1 MRRIDHRRAARTV
14 TVLAALT
21 IAVPLAPMLSAA
33 ADLTPEELEAAGLD
47 GQPVADPKP
56 TTAPEGR
63 EALITA
69 TLVLQEGDTPPGA
82 ATPVTSVDYP
92 TATGAGSS
100 GFTGD
105 QTSGDDFVFYDG
117 TVIWRNSDAVG
128 VTLTGAEATSGVGLS
143 STFIYSP
150 AIDGSDGVWTQAG
163 ELARD
168 ETQAPGFP
176 AGTTSTFHSRP
187 TMIPTGQAF
196 WVAGY
201 NETGGTATEGRVM
214 YTSTD
219 GTPATITVLLKSGDV
234 VGGFPLSSGSSGV
247 MFDYDFSDDGSHYL
261 QEVDLDTGSTTTD
274 AAVYLDGVIVAQEGS
289 PNGTGDNW
297 DNFDEYGVN
306 NDGHYL
312 FSGDT
317 DGVTTSD
324 EFIAYDATVVIRE
337 GDTVGGVPLTTSATV
352 TGLAINNLGHAVHA
366 WNTADGEY
374 LFFSCD
380 AANLATTS
388 ELVLAVGDDLDLDGN
403 GTADA
408 LLTDINSPLHMF
420 TLDDSGV
427 FYFNVD
433 IDYGAGDVGAVIGIG
448 LPSCQPLDDLKI
460 NEVDYQQPGTDDAEF
475 VEIVNPTA
483 EPINLAGYVLELVD
497 APPVGPWVL
506 RDFPLP
512 SVDLAPGDYFV
523 VCGDAANV
531 FNCDLDVDPSV
542 DLIFDGSPSA
552 VALVIAPSDGVQ
564 PIIIDTVSYG
574 GDVPGYTEG
583 SGVVSG
589 DNDTDDYFG
598 ISRWPDSVD
607 TDNNSVDFSGR
618 CHTPGLANIEQSSE
632 CNPVPVE
639 LMQISIE

>member
-1 MRRIDHRRAARTV
+1 MRGRVHPRTTRITLVWAALAIAM
-14 TVLAALT
+14 LAAPP
-21 IAVPLAPMLSAA
+21 AVTA
-33 ADLTPEELEAAGLD
+33 ADLTPQQLEAMGLD
-47 GQPVADPKP
+47 EQPALEPVPAEVPGG
-56 TTAPEGR
+56 T

-82 ATPVTSVDYP
+82 ATPVTSVDPP

-117 TVIWRNSDAVG
+117 AVIWRNSDAVG
-128 VTLTGAEATSGVGLS
+128 VTLSGAEATSGVGLA

-150 AIDGSDGVWTQAG
+150 SIDGFDGVWTHLG

-168 ETQAPGFP
+168 ESQAPGFP
-176 AGTTSTFHSRP
+176 AGVNSTFHSRP

-196 WVAGY
+196 WVAGF

-219 GTPATITVLLKSGDV
+219 ATPATITPLLKSGDM
-234 VGGFPLSSGSSGV
+234 VGGFPISSGSSGI

-261 QEVDLDTGSTTTD
+261 QELDLDTGSTATD

-289 PNGTGDNW
+289 PTGAGDNW
-297 DNFDEYGVN
+297 ANWDEYGVN

-324 EFIAYDATVVIRE
+324 EFIAYDGTIVVRE
-337 GDTVGGVPLTTSATV
+337 GDVIAGIPLATSATV

-374 LFFSCD
+374 LFFACD
-380 AANLATTS
+380 AANLATS
-388 ELVLAVGDDLDLDGN
+388 SQLVLSVGDDLDLDGN

-408 LLTDINSPLHMF
+408 VLTDINSPLHMF
-420 TLDDSGV
+420 TLDESGT
-427 FYFNVD
+427 FFFNVD
-433 IDYGAGDVGAVIGIG
+433 IDYGAGAIAAVIAVD
-448 LPSCQPLDDLKI
+448 LPSCQPLDDLKV
-460 NEVDYQQPGTDDAEF
+460 NEVDYLQPGTDDAEF
-475 VEIVNPTA
+475 IEITNPTA
-483 EPINLAGYVLELVD
+483 EPIDLAGYAIEIVD
-497 APPVGPWVL
+497 APPGPWVV
-506 RDFPLP
+506 RTIPLP

-531 FNCDLDVDPSV
+531 PNCDLDVDPSV
-542 DLIFDGSPSA
+542 DLIFNGSPSA
-552 VALVIAPSDGVQ
+552 VALVIAPSGGVQ
-564 PIIIDTVSYG
+564 PVIIDTVSYG

-589 DNDTDDYFG
+589 DIDTDDYFG

-618 CHTPGLANIEQSSE
+618 CHTPGLANIEQSTD

-639 LMQISIE
+639 LMELSIE